1 MLMKDNHHQAKF
13 PDEVFISTQL
23 VDKSLR
29 SEFWREASRP
39 FYETS
44 PIVGSESDDLEG
56 AIRSREIAGL
66 TFASVA
72 FNAQRYKR
80 DRRIIA
86 YSELDHYLVAIVTAG
101 TISGDGSG
109 TNFSAKTGDI
119 CVLDL
124 AQVLQSEVTSGGTIS
139 VLIPR
144 PALAKATSFANLHG
158 RVLAA
163 ELPMTKL
170 LTTYLEG
177 MKSLETNLSDDNR
190 AAVQEA
196 LITLLAAAVQGGN
209 PADDGE
215 VRYLSLALRQRV
227 LDFID
232 QNINNPALSLDLI
245 LRRFN
250 VSRAHVYRAFAEDGG
265 IASLI
270 RDRRLDAAFLE
281 LKQKNLAF
289 PSIAKIAFGH
299 GFSNATHFTRCF
311 RARFGLTPNEAR
323 HEWLTGQKTSELKAH
338 LSRFGRRETSENT
351 QETTGL

>member
-1 MLMKDNHHQAKF
+1 MSTKDDHHQTKL
-13 PDEVFISTQL
+13 PDEVFVSTAL

-44 PIVGSESDDLEG
+44 PIVGSERDDLEG

-66 TFASVA
+66 TFASVT

-86 YSELDHYLVAIVTAG
+86 YSELDHYLVAVVTG
-101 TISGDGSG
+101 GMISGDGAG
-109 TNFSAKTGDI
+109 VCFSAKPGDI

-124 AQVLQSEVTSGGTIS
+124 AQTLHSEVTSGGTLS

-144 PALAKATSFANLHG
+144 PALAKATSFTNLHG

-163 ELPMTKL
+163 QLPMTKL
-170 LTTYLEG
+170 LTAYLEG
-177 MKSLETNLSDDNR
+177 MKNLESNLSDDNR
-190 AAVQEA
+190 VAVQEA
-196 LITLLAAAVQGGN
+196 LVTLLAAALQGGN
-209 PADDGE
+209 QADEGD

-227 LDFID
+227 LDYID
-232 QNINNPALSLDLI
+232 QNINNPALGLDLI

-250 VSRAHVYRAFAEDGG
+250 VSRAHLYRAFSEDGG
-265 IASLI
+265 VASVI

-281 LKQKNLAF
+281 LKQKNMAF
-289 PSIAKIAFGH
+289 GSIAKIAFGY

-311 RARFGLTPNEAR
+311 RARFGLAPNEAR
-323 HEWLTGQKTSELKAH
+323 HEWLAGQKISELKAH
-338 LSRFGRRETSENT
+338 LSRFGKSETAEKH
-351 QETTGL
+351 